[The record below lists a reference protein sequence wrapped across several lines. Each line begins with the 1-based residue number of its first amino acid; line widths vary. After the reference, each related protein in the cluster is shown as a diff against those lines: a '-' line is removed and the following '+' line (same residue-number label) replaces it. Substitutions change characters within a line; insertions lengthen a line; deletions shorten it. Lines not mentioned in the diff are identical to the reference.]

1 MGQKLSLRRSP
12 LFDASDFATDM
23 IVAISGISTSGLRRR
38 ATDATITLSKCE
50 PIRGDDQLG
59 LSRLRH

>member
-1 MGQKLSLRRSP
+1 LRRSP

-38 ATDATITLSKCE
+38 ATDATITLSKC
-50 PIRGDDQLG
+50 
-59 LSRLRH
+59 